1 MKSMSLERSMR
12 LFLALLLLAVS
23 PGAWAV
29 LCSEIFFPGPD
40 GDGLNGGVPLITIP
54 DFDATT
60 RPVLTAANRTVPVS
74 NSYWRGGTSANGWI
88 LTAPSTGTARVYV
101 KGDLFIGNNAEIN
114 KNGSPRNLIIIVLG
128 NLDIQ
133 NSSNTALN
141 ALIYAT
147 GNVTIG
153 NNPTIYGGISAVG
166 SLQQGNNVA
175 YDPSAIAGTDFGTL
189 CENPTSVGQ
198 IDHFR
203 FLHAASGLTCNPL
216 DVTLQA
222 CADASCSRF
231 YEGSI
236 NVTLSP
242 TTLQGGNLVA
252 FSGGQV
258 LLKLHGNAPGNLNI
272 GVAAAVPAA
281 NNALQCSTVGC
292 QVYFADSG
300 FVFDV
305 PNLLAG
311 KAQTGIT
318 LQAVRKDDRS
328 QLCVPAFGPATR
340 TLQFWSDY
348 VDPGTGTLPVRVN
361 GGPVSTSQAAPTSL
375 SLNFD
380 STATALLDV
389 RYADAG
395 LMRLNARYVGSGVES
410 GLLMSG
416 SDQFVSSPYGLHISS
431 PADSTCSSA
440 SMPGCSVLRMAGDS
454 LPLSIRAVAWQTDG
468 EPLTEAALRDNP
480 ATPNF
485 RLNGIAL
492 GSVLVAPAAA
502 DGGVAGAFYRHAADG
517 SRSLLTG
524 YDHGLGTASSLTVSQ
539 AEVGIFRL
547 TATPVAGSYFGQT
560 VNGGESALIGRFTPA
575 WLGVTSAASLTPA
588 CGAFSY
594 QGQVIPFAGGQPG
607 IVVTGYNRQG
617 AVTSNYDREPFWR
630 LAPPQRQ
637 SYAFSNAAKPG
648 LVSRLQS
655 LGDPQS
661 LAVTDSGGADGSRA
675 FDWRAEGARQAD
687 ALLWQLPSPPT
698 AEDLPFV
705 LTAAGEHVRLG
716 IAAAQLIDADG
727 ICYRGSAG
735 SAASCQDF
743 SHAFGGTE
751 VRVGRLRI
759 DDGNG
764 PGNQALDLPYW
775 LESWQAVAGGPVFG
789 ATTGD
794 TCSLGAL
801 GQVVLSDFTGGL
813 QASHFPTPPGTLEA
827 ASGTPLPTGV
837 IRLSAPNH
845 AGSALASLSGLN
857 GASPALPWLLFDW
870 NGDGSPEAP
879 SGRATFGEYAAQRAI
894 IFRREIYR

>member
-1 MKSMSLERSMR
+1 MR
-12 LFLALLLLAVS
+12 FVGRWLMVCLFVIGMAGS

-29 LCSEIFFPGPD
+29 FCPQVFPANATQGGVDLSTGINAILGGVNPADYSTFDSSGTHYGTAGRWFYNSGSLGTWGIITVKAGATTWLFFD
-40 GDGLNGGVPLITIP
+40 GDLDLQPNSTINPVNAALDSGGNPE
-54 DFDATT
+54 D
-60 RPVLTAANRTVPVS
+60 
-74 NSYWRGGTSANGWI
+74 
-88 LTAPSTGTARVYV
+88 
-101 KGDLFIGNNAEIN
+101 
-114 KNGSPRNLIIIVLG
+114 LIIIVRG
-128 NLDIQ
+128 NLEISTH
-133 NSSNTALN
+133 NAIN

-147 GNVTIG
+147 GNVTVQPNSNVLGAITAKGTVTIQNPG
-153 NNPTIYGGISAVG
+153 NTTVT
-166 SLQQGNNVA
+166 
-175 YDPSAIAGTDFGTL
+175 YDADA
-189 CENPTSVGQ
+189 
-198 IDHFR
+198 
-203 FLHAASGLTCNPL
+203 AASFDMPGVCNRLAVDHYRLEYSGPGLTCQPH
-216 DVTLQA
+216 T
-222 CADASCSRF
+222 
-231 YEGSI
+231 
-236 NVTLSP
+236 
-242 TTLQGGNLVA
+242 
-252 FSGGQV
+252 
-258 LLKLHGNAPGNLNI
+258 
-272 GVAAAVPAA
+272 
-281 NNALQCSTVGC
+281 
-292 QVYFADSG
+292 
-300 FVFDV
+300 
-305 PNLLAG
+305 
-311 KAQTGIT
+311 
-318 LQAVRKDDRS
+318 
-328 QLCVPAFGPATR
+328 
-340 TLQFWSDY
+340 
-348 VDPGTGTLPVRVN
+348 VRVSAC
-361 GGPVSTSQAAPTSL
+361 GDAA
-375 SLNFD
+375 
-380 STATALLDV
+380 
-389 RYADAG
+389 
-395 LMRLNARYVGSGVES
+395 
-410 GLLMSG
+410 
-416 SDQFVSSPYGLHISS
+416 
-431 PADSTCSSA
+431 
-440 SMPGCSVLRMAGDS
+440 CSVLVAAGDS
-454 LPLSIRAVAWQTDG
+454 LVARDTAAGNDVASVGFTTLETGPTAVQLPQGMPAEVDLRVVAGTTQCNVADCRLQFSGSALQVTVPDLIAGQADVLTVTHCLKDFEGKPNNPEWLPVRFWSSYLDPATGSKRLLVNGAEVGRSEANSTTLTLSFVGGRATLPVQYFDAGRLQLEARGNWSKGNKMTVVAGSSPPFVSRPFALRLYAGPLAGSGCFDAGGALAPDAAGCADWPAGEVFSLGIQAVAADG
-468 EPLTEAALRDNP
+468 VTV
-480 ATPNF
+480 TPNF
-485 RLNGIAL
+485 RLGNIELASELLAPVDGVNG
-492 GSVLVAPAAA
+492 
-502 DGGVAGAFYRHAADG
+502 
-517 SRSLLTG
+517 SLSQPD
-524 YDHGLGTASSLTVSQ
+524 YDHLLGDTTTLSLSQ
-539 AEVGIFRL
+539 SEVGIFRL
-547 TATPVAGSYFGQT
+547 SATPRANAYFGYT
-560 VNGGESALIGRFTPA
+560 VPGGEALIGRFTPA

-637 SYAFSNAAKPG
+637 PYAFSNAAKPG

-698 AEDLPFV
+698 SEDLPFV

-775 LESWQAVAGGPVFG
+775 LESWQAAAGGPVFG

-801 GQVVLSDFTGGL
+801 GQVALSDFTGGL
-813 QASHFPTPPGTLEA
+813 QASQFPTPPGTLEA

-837 IRLSAPNH
+837 IRLPAPNH
-845 AGSALASLSGLN
+845 AGSVLASLSGLN